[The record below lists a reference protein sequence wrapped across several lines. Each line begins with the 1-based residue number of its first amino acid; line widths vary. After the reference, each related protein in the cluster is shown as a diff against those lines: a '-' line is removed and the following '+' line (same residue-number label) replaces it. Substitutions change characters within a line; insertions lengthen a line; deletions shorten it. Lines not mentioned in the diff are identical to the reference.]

1 MTTPTD
7 DLLRKLEPILKNKT
21 KAYWFFNLLND
32 DSKSSIS
39 NLELLKLITDKK
51 AKLNY
56 QEAIRLPPPID
67 KAKLKGEYKL
77 GAVLYPETEYSE
89 FGLREDEFIRHIL
102 IVGMTGLVRLIF
114 LFSS

>member
-1 MTTPTD
+1 MPSLTD
-7 DLLRKLEPILKNKT
+7 DLLRKLEPILKDKT

-56 QEAIRLPPPID
+56 QEVIRLPPPID
-67 KAKLKGEYKL
+67 KDKLKGKYKL
-77 GAVLYPETEYSE
+77 GAVLYPETEYGE
-89 FGLREDEFIRHIL
+89 FGLREAEFIRHIL
-102 IVGMTGLVRLIF
+102 IVGMTGTG
-114 LFSS
+114 